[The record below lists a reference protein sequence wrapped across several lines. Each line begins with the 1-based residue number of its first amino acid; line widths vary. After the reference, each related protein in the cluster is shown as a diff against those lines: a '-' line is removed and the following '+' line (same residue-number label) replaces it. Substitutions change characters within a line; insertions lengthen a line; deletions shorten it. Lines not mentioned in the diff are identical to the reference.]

1 MSEKV
6 EKSAGEM
13 TNLEIAQSL
22 SEAKTG
28 DDFEEVCREASRR
41 MKETDAREA
50 VDRLFLD
57 AATRTLRELAMA
69 DIMRQ
74 SVRDALE
81 RTAKSLERMA
91 FLTGGEG

>member
-6 EKSAGEM
+6 EKSVGEM

-28 DDFEEVCREASRR
+28 DDFEGVCWEASRR

-50 VDRLFLD
+50 VDRLLLD
-57 AATRTLRELAMA
+57 AATRTLRELARA

-81 RTAKSLERMA
+81 KTAKSLERMA

>member
-13 TNLEIAQSL
+13 TNLEIAQAL

-81 RTAKSLERMA
+81 KTAKLLERMA